1 MDSRW
6 IFLHRE
12 RSVRA
17 MEGRRRV
24 GQPWRWSTT
33 GFAVGRGPGKS
44 GPRYK
49 AEGRAE
55 PYFGRSGLTPMLP
68 GKASKRVAYAPVP
81 KPTQVGEWR
90 TLRRSSELW
99 LRNSANCPRNFGRR
113 GALSGQVPRGPKLP
127 GAAENRPRRLFTK
140 NTGLC

>member
-1 MDSRW
+1 MDSRL

-12 RSVRA
+12 RSVISDGGTEKGRPTVALVDHGPCRRPGTRKIRA
-17 MEGRRRV
+17 PQRLR
-24 GQPWRWSTT
+24 
-33 GFAVGRGPGKS
+33 AGPSPILGVV
-44 GPRYK
+44 
-49 AEGRAE
+49 AE
-55 PYFGRSGLTPMLP
+55 PILP

-113 GALSGQVPRGPKLP
+113 GALDGHGLCGRNYNGPKVAKFLV
-127 GAAENRPRRLFTK
+127 G
-140 NTGLC
+140 